1 MDLTKI
7 QSEQLK
13 GFIQEWM
20 KDPRLE
26 LETTFTVSDDRRVRG
41 IVDSNTFRQIAQRL
55 RTKGFPIIPQD
66 DRLSILTPKH
76 IRFSLEE
83 MGALQD
89 YCRDDLLQGKPFT
102 AMIKDRGSK
111 DADLDIDEYGIRFKV
126 RREEEVGQA
135 DPQVIELI
143 RTWSQQ
149 KKAFRLLRRWSFQGN
164 GVRMDLSMVR
174 QSPTVPGGGEYQW
187 SYTFQERNI
196 LSEVPRYEV
205 EVELLH
211 GTEYTDTA
219 DKALRSLIAGCGE
232 VLRAIQKNS
241 LLIRKSVAEGV
252 RREYLMITASKKFR
266 GVGPMTLQVD
276 NIRKEPI
283 EAIPNVR
290 TGYNV
295 TDKADGLRTMGF
307 VNDQGDLYLVDQSL
321 NIYRTGLK
329 NIKCAKS
336 IVDGEWVTLS
346 KEGQAINH
354 YLIFDIYHY
363 IDGKKV
369 SHLPFITFKEGVLDN
384 DAESR
389 FNMLNNWYKTWRDG
403 VEPPAPTKVINLLV
417 ALKGFMFATAGNDSI
432 FRQGCASILDSSR
445 LYHTDGLIL
454 TSNTAPIPDGTG
466 VRFPQQFKWKP
477 AKDNTVDFLINYE
490 RNNDMPTL
498 DKITTSIQ
506 ADTNSSVQYKTM
518 RLYVGSKKGRDNDNP
533 RATILFQEPIVH
545 NSEKEQYKPALFHP
559 IEFPDTMA
567 NTCYVPIHI
576 DRETGEEYVMTA
588 DTKEPIPNRSVVEMR
603 YDPSKEPGWRW
614 IPFRIRHDKTERLLR
629 AAAEAQTR
637 GSTIKYSG
645 VMNDEGVANDVWN
658 SIHNPVTD
666 SMIRNGT
673 EQATEEEIQ
682 DILQIRES
690 GREVGKKYYESKAPK
705 ENMILVKGLRDFHN
719 KYIKNDI
726 LIKRALR
733 GGNKTLVDL
742 ACGKGGDLFKWIQNR
757 ARAVVGID
765 TSGDGITN
773 SEDGAYKRYV
783 QDIKKFGMGS
793 VPKIAFVIGDSS
805 KNIVSGE
812 AGATP
817 EESNMLRS
825 IFGKY
830 KSDGP
835 VPPYINNV
843 MASSFL
849 AGADVAAC
857 MFALHYFFKN
867 KETLGGFLRNLSEI
881 VKIGGYFIGCCFD
894 GNKIFQLLHGVEKGR
909 SRSGEIEEVPLWTIT
924 KDYDAVELLSDDS
937 SLGLGIDVEFI
948 SIGPAQREYLVPFDL
963 LTKKM
968 ESIGF
973 SLLNAKELKEMN
985 LKASTNTFDVSHQ
998 MAERENQH
1006 FNMLPAV
1013 MEYSFLNRWF
1023 IFKRHGDSVAPE
1035 IPVEEVIDVG
1045 PSDVEEPTATTA
1057 ATAATAATAST
1068 ATASTATATTASTA
1082 TAATAAPSVK
1092 SVKNKPPVAS
1102 KALPQ
1107 QAFDD
1112 VKEEPAAPASASA
1125 SAAQGLRGSLPDA
1138 DRTFQPVEIARF
1150 GLDVPSSDVLGGRKD
1165 MYMARWMSLAGRF
1178 PIPDAEDPTIVYPTT
1193 EHFLAGMKLKHASNK
1208 PNLAKD
1214 IMSTDGTI
1222 HRSFRLQRRDKG
1234 IEPESGEDF
1243 KLLTKEI
1250 DMVHK
1255 TISTKNSLRT
1265 YRITINDIQWD
1276 AIKDNVLMEA
1286 LRFRFTN
1293 DARFI
1298 KGVTTA
1304 RDLGKYL
1311 LYTTGTE
1318 LGGTR
1323 NPVSGKISGDN
1334 KVGRFIMELANFKF

>member
-7 QSEQLK
+7 QSDQLK
-13 GFIQEWM
+13 GFIEKWM

-26 LETTFTVSDDRRVRG
+26 LETTFTVSDDRDERGKPRVRG

-55 RTKGFPIIPQD
+55 RTKGFEQIPQD

-76 IRFSLEE
+76 IRFSLEG
-83 MGALQD
+83 MGVLQD
-89 YCRDDLLQGKPFT
+89 YCRDDVLQGKPFT
-102 AMIKDRGSK
+102 AMIKDRGVA

-143 RTWSQQ
+143 RTWGQQ
-149 KKAFRLLRRWSFQGN
+149 KKAFRLLRRWSFQGK

-174 QSPTVPGGGEYQW
+174 QSPTISGGEYQW
-187 SYTFQERNI
+187 SSTFQERNI
-196 LSEVPRYEV
+196 LNEVPRYEV

-211 GTEYTDTA
+211 GTEYTNTPER
-219 DKALRSLIAGCGE
+219 ALQYLIAGCGE

-241 LLIRKSVAEGV
+241 LLIRKSVAEAV
-252 RREYLMITASKKFR
+252 RTEYLTITASKKFR

-276 NIRKEPI
+276 NIRKEKI
-283 EAIPNVR
+283 EGIPNVR

-307 VNDQGDLYLVDQSL
+307 VNEDGELYLVDQSL

-329 NIKCAKS
+329 NDKCAKS

-346 KEGQAINH
+346 KDGQAINH

-369 SHLPFITFKEGVLDN
+369 SHLPFITFKDGVLDN
-384 DAESR
+384 EAESR
-389 FNMLNNWYKTWRDG
+389 FNMMSNWYKTWKDG
-403 VEPPAPTKVINLLV
+403 VKPSAPPKVVTLLV

-490 RNNDMPTL
+490 RNSDTPTL
-498 DKITTSIQ
+498 DKITTGIQ
-506 ADTNSSVQYKTM
+506 DGTNSSVQYKTM

-545 NSEKEQYKPALFHP
+545 HSEKEQYRPALFHP

-567 NTCYVPIHI
+567 NTCYVHIHM
-576 DRETGEEYVMTA
+576 DRETGEEYSMTE
-588 DTKEPIPNRSVVEMR
+588 DTQEPISNRSVVEMR
-603 YDPSKEPGWRW
+603 YDASKAPGWRW
-614 IPFRIRHDKTERLLR
+614 IPSRIRHDKTERLLR
-629 AAAEAQTR
+629 AAAKGGA
-637 GSTIKYSG
+637 IKYSG

-658 SIHNPVTD
+658 SIHNPVTE

-673 EQATEEEIQ
+673 EEATEEEIQ
-682 DILQIRES
+682 NILQIRES
-690 GREVGKKYYESKAPK
+690 GGEIGKKYYASTAPK
-705 ENMILVKGLRDFHN
+705 ENMILVKGLREFHN

-726 LIKRALR
+726 LIKGALR

-757 ARAVVGID
+757 ARFVVGID

-793 VPKIAFVIGDSS
+793 VPKIAFVIGNSS

-830 KSDGP
+830 KPDGP
-835 VPPYINNV
+835 VPPYIRNV

-857 MFALHYFFKN
+857 MFALHYFF
-867 KETLGGFLRNLSEI
+867 ESTATLDGFLRNLSEI

-894 GNKIFQLLHGVEKGR
+894 GDKIFQLLHNVEKGR
-909 SRSGEIEEVPLWTIT
+909 SRSGEIEGVPLWTIT
-924 KDYDAVELLSDDS
+924 KDYDAAELLPDDS

-948 SIGPAQREYLVPFDL
+948 SIGSAQKEYLVPFEL
-963 LTKKM
+963 LTKKLA
-968 ESIGF
+968 SIGF
-973 SLLNAKELKEMN
+973 SLLNEKELKEMN
-985 LKASTNTFDVSHQ
+985 LNASTNTFDVSYQ
-998 MAERENQH
+998 MAERDNQR
-1006 FNMLPAV
+1006 FNMLDPV
-1013 MEYSFLNRWF
+1013 KEYSFLNRWF
-1023 IFKRHGDSVAPE
+1023 IFKRHGDGVAPE
-1035 IPVEEVIDVG
+1035 IPVEEIDVEA
-1045 PSDVEEPTATTA
+1045 SDVEEVPSL
-1057 ATAATAATAST
+1057 ATAATTETIAV
-1068 ATASTATATTASTA
+1068 
-1082 TAATAAPSVK
+1082 PSIK
-1092 SVKNKPPVAS
+1092 SVKNKPRVAS
-1102 KALPQ
+1102 RAPPIQLQ
-1107 QAFDD
+1107 EFDE
-1112 VKEEPAAPASASA
+1112 KEEPASASASVSA

-1138 DRTFQPVEIARF
+1138 DRTFEPMEIFRF
-1150 GLDVPSSDVLGGRKD
+1150 GLDVPGSDVIGGKKD
-1165 MYMARWMSLAGRF
+1165 MYIGRWMSLAGRF
-1178 PIPDAEDPTIVYPTT
+1178 PIPDADDPTIVYPTT

-1208 PNLAKD
+1208 PDLAKD
-1214 IMSTDGTI
+1214 IMSTNGSI
-1222 HRSFRLQRRDKG
+1222 HRSFRLQRHDKG

-1250 DMVHK
+1250 AMVHK
-1255 TISTKNSLRT
+1255 TLSTKNNLRT

-1276 AIKDNVLMEA
+1276 AIKDNILMEA

-1334 KVGRFIMELANFKF
+1334 KVGRFIMELAHFNFQLKK

>member
-1 MDLTKI
+1 
-7 QSEQLK
+7 
-13 GFIQEWM
+13 
-20 KDPRLE
+20 
-26 LETTFTVSDDRRVRG
+26 
-41 IVDSNTFRQIAQRL
+41 
-55 RTKGFPIIPQD
+55 
-66 DRLSILTPKH
+66 
-76 IRFSLEE
+76 
-83 MGALQD
+83 
-89 YCRDDLLQGKPFT
+89 
-102 AMIKDRGSK
+102 
-111 DADLDIDEYGIRFKV
+111 
-126 RREEEVGQA
+126 
-135 DPQVIELI
+135 
-143 RTWSQQ
+143 
-149 KKAFRLLRRWSFQGN
+149 
-164 GVRMDLSMVR
+164 
-174 QSPTVPGGGEYQW
+174 
-187 SYTFQERNI
+187 
-196 LSEVPRYEV
+196 
-205 EVELLH
+205 
-211 GTEYTDTA
+211 
-219 DKALRSLIAGCGE
+219 

-241 LLIRKSVAEGV
+241 LLIRRSVADAV
-252 RREYLMITASKKFR
+252 RREYLTITASKKFR

-276 NIRKEPI
+276 NIRRELI

-307 VNDQGDLYLVDQSL
+307 VNEDGELYLVDQSL

-329 NIKCAKS
+329 NDKCAKS

-346 KEGQAINH
+346 KEEQAINH
-354 YLIFDIYHY
+354 YLIFDIYYY

-384 DAESR
+384 EAESR
-389 FNMLNNWYKTWRDG
+389 FNMMNNWYKTWKDD
-403 VEPPAPTKVINLLV
+403 VKPSAPPKAVTLLV

-432 FRQGCASILDSSR
+432 FQQGCASILDSSR

-490 RNNDMPTL
+490 RDTEMPTL
-498 DKITTSIQ
+498 EKITTSIHP
-506 ADTNSSVQYKTM
+506 DTNSSVQYKTM

-567 NTCYVPIHI
+567 NTCYVPVYR
-576 DRETGEEYVMTA
+576 DQETGEEYAMTEN
-588 DTKEPIPNRSVVEMR
+588 TMEPIPNRSVVEMR
-603 YDPSKEPGWRW
+603 YDPSREPGWRW

-629 AAAEAQTR
+629 AAAK
-637 GSTIKYSG
+637 GGTIKYSG

-658 SIHNPVTD
+658 SIHNPVTE

-682 DILQIRES
+682 NILQIRES
-690 GREVGKKYYESKAPK
+690 GSEVGKKYYASKAPK
-705 ENMILVKGLRDFHN
+705 ENILLVKGLREFHN

-726 LIKRALR
+726 LIKRVLR

-757 ARAVVGID
+757 ARAVIGID

-783 QDIKKFGMGS
+783 QDIKKFGMGT
-793 VPKIAFVIGDSS
+793 VPKIAFVIGNSS

-830 KSDGP
+830 KPDGP
-835 VPPYINNV
+835 VPPYIRDV

-849 AGADVAAC
+849 AGTDVAAC
-857 MFALHYFFKN
+857 MFALHYFFEN
-867 KETLGGFLRNLSEI
+867 KATLDGFLRNLSEI

-894 GNKIFQLLHGVEKGR
+894 GDKIFQLLHGVERGR
-909 SRSGEIEEVPLWTIT
+909 SRSGEIEGVPLWTIK

-937 SLGLGIDVEFI
+937 SLGLAIDVEFI

-973 SLLNAKELKEMN
+973 SLLNASELKEMN
-985 LKASTNTFDVSHQ
+985 LKASTNTFDVSFQ
-998 MAERENQH
+998 MADRENQR
-1006 FNMLPAV
+1006 FSMLPPV

-1023 IFKRHGDSVAPE
+1023 IFKRRGDGVAPE
-1035 IPVEEVIDVG
+1035 MPVEEVIDV
-1045 PSDVEEPTATTA
+1045 EEVP
-1057 ATAATAATAST
+1057 
-1068 ATASTATATTASTA
+1068 ATATTATTSSTA
-1082 TAATAAPSVK
+1082 STASTAAVPSTK
-1092 SVKNKPPVAS
+1092 SVKNKPRVAS
-1102 KALPQ
+1102 KVVSQ
-1107 QAFDD
+1107 QEFDD
-1112 VKEEPAAPASASA
+1112 VKEEPAAPA
-1125 SAAQGLRGSLPDA
+1125 AAQGLRGSLPDA
-1138 DRTFQPVEIARF
+1138 DRTFEPVEIFRF
-1150 GLDVPSSDVLGGRKD
+1150 GLDVPGSEVVGGKKD
-1165 MYMARWMSLAGRF
+1165 KYIGRWMSLAGRF
-1178 PIPDAEDPTIVYPTT
+1178 PIPDTEDPTIVYPTT

-1214 IMSTDGTI
+1214 IMSTDGSI

-1243 KLLTKEI
+1243 ALLTKEI
-1250 DMVHK
+1250 AMVHK
-1255 TISTKNSLRT
+1255 TLSTKNNLRT

-1276 AIKDNVLMEA
+1276 AIKDNVLMDA